1 MVQSSTESIEMVTIP
16 RQIYESL
23 LETLETLSDKSELE
37 SIKRGIEDI
46 KNKRTYTEKEFLKM
60 YKNLLA

>member
-1 MVQSSTESIEMVTIP
+1 MAPSSTQELEMVTIP
-16 RQIYESL
+16 RQVYESL

-46 KNKRTYTEKEFLKM
+46 KKNRTYSEKEFLKM
-60 YKNLLA
+60 YKDLLT